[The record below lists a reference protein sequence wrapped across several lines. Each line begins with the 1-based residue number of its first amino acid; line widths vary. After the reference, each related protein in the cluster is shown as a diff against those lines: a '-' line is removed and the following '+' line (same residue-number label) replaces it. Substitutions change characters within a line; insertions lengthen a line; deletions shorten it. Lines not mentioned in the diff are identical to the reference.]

1 MLEIDHL
8 VVRYGAVTAVDQV
21 SLSVPQGGIIALVGA
36 NGSGKSTLLRA
47 ISGLLYPSSGAI
59 RLRGRRI
66 DGMEAHQIVRLGI
79 CQVPEGR
86 RLFPKMTVL
95 ENLMMGHFARQGK
108 TSPKAV
114 LTQVYEHFPILKERT
129 RERAASL
136 SGGEQQM
143 LAIGRALMAQP
154 QLLLMD
160 EPSLGLAPMVVR
172 DIGRVIAEINR
183 QGATILLA
191 EQNARLALALAQIGY
206 VMETGRIAL
215 SGETQS
221 LVANEEVKKAYLG
234 V

>member
-21 SLSVPQGGIIALVGA
+21 SLSVPQGGIVALVGA

-47 ISGLLYPSSGAI
+47 ISGLLSPSSGTI
-59 RLRGRRI
+59 RLRERRI

-108 TSPKAV
+108 TSPKAA
-114 LTQVYEHFPILKERT
+114 LTQVYEHFPILNERT
-129 RERAASL
+129 RLRASSL

-154 QLLLMD
+154 QLLLLD

-221 LVANEEVKKAYLG
+221 LVANEEVKTAYLG

>member
-21 SLSVPQGGIIALVGA
+21 SLSVPQGGIVALVGA

-47 ISGLLYPSSGAI
+47 ISGLLSPSSGTI
-59 RLRGRRI
+59 RLRERRI

-95 ENLMMGHFARQGK
+95 ENLMMGAFARQGK
-108 TSPKAV
+108 SSPKAV

-129 RERAASL
+129 RLRASSL

-154 QLLLMD
+154 QLLLLD

-172 DIGRVIAEINR
+172 AIGRVIGEINR

-191 EQNARLALALAQIGY
+191 EQNARLALALARVGY

>member
-47 ISGLLYPSSGAI
+47 ISGLLYPSSGTI

-66 DGMEAHQIVRLGI
+66 DGIGAHQIVRLGI
-79 CQVPEGR
+79 SQVPEGR

-95 ENLMMGHFARQGK
+95 ENLMMGAFARQGK
-108 TSPKAV
+108 SSPKAV

-129 RERAASL
+129 RLRASSL

-154 QLLLMD
+154 QLLLLD

-172 DIGRVIAEINR
+172 AIGRVIGEINR

-221 LVANEEVKKAYLG
+221 LVANEEVKTAYLG

>member
-47 ISGLLYPSSGAI
+47 ISGLLYPSSGTI

-95 ENLMMGHFARQGK
+95 ENLMMGAFARQGK
-108 TSPKAV
+108 SSPKAV

-129 RERAASL
+129 RLRASSL

-154 QLLLMD
+154 QLLLLD

-172 DIGRVIAEINR
+172 AIGRVIGEINR

>member
-1 MLEIDHL
+1 
-8 VVRYGAVTAVDQV
+8 
-21 SLSVPQGGIIALVGA
+21 
-36 NGSGKSTLLRA
+36 
-47 ISGLLYPSSGAI
+47 
-59 RLRGRRI
+59 
-66 DGMEAHQIVRLGI
+66 
-79 CQVPEGR
+79 
-86 RLFPKMTVL
+86 MTVL
-95 ENLMMGHFARQGK
+95 ENLMMGAFARQGK
-108 TSPKAV
+108 TRPKAV

-129 RERAASL
+129 RLRASSL

-154 QLLLMD
+154 QLLLLD

-221 LVANEEVKKAYLG
+221 LVANEEVKTAYLG

>member
-1 MLEIDHL
+1 MLEIDDL

-47 ISGLLYPSSGAI
+47 ISGLLYPSSGTI

-66 DGMEAHQIVRLGI
+66 DGIGAHQIVRLGI
-79 CQVPEGR
+79 SQVPEGR

-95 ENLMMGHFARQGK
+95 ENLMMGAFARQGK
-108 TSPKAV
+108 SSPKAV

-129 RERAASL
+129 RLRASSL

-154 QLLLMD
+154 QLLLLD

-172 DIGRVIAEINR
+172 AIGRVIGEINR

-221 LVANEEVKKAYLG
+221 LVANEEVKTAYLG